1 MRQGGEQM
9 VKLTYLGHACFILSN
24 GRESLIFDPYINGNP
39 GAGDLDPQNIEVN
52 YVLVSHAHA
61 DHLGDAVE
69 ICQHNNAILIST
81 FEVGNLCRSQGV
93 SRIHTGHIGGRANF
107 PFGYL
112 RFTPALHGAGVAGG
126 LACGFYVNFHQRG
139 IYFAGDT
146 GLFSDMRLLGQL
158 EDIDYALLPIGDNYT
173 MGPADARLAVEMLNP
188 KVVIPMHY
196 NTFELIRQDPYQ
208 FKAEVEARGKVRV
221 EVMAPGDELELE

>member
-1 MRQGGEQM
+1 M
-9 VKLTYLGHACFILSN
+9 VTLSYLGHSCFILSSKQD
-24 GRESLIFDPYINGNP
+24 SLIFDPHINGNP
-39 GAGDLDPQNIEVN
+39 GAGELDPQSIKVD

-69 ICQHNNAILIST
+69 ICQQNNAVLVST

-93 SRIHTGHIGGRANF
+93 SRIHTGHIGGRVNF

-126 LACGFYVNFHQRG
+126 LACGFYVNFHRTG

-146 GLFSDMRLLGQL
+146 GLFSDMKLLAQL
-158 EDIDYALLPIGDNYT
+158 EDINYALLPIGDNYT
-173 MGPADARLAVEMLNP
+173 MGPADAALAVEMLRP
-188 KVVIPMHY
+188 RVVIPMHY
-196 NTFELIRQDPYQ
+196 NTFELICQDPLQ
-208 FKAEVEARGKVRV
+208 FKDQVEAQGHARV
-221 EVMAPGDELELE
+221 MVMDPGDQVELE

>member
-1 MRQGGEQM
+1 M
-9 VKLTYLGHACFILSN
+9 VKLLYLGHSCFILSN
-24 GRESLIFDPYINGNP
+24 GKESLILDPHINGNP
-39 GAGDLDPQNIEVN
+39 GAKGLDPQKIAVD

-69 ICQHNNAILIST
+69 ICEHSDAILVST
-81 FEVGNLCRSQGV
+81 FEVGNLCRSKGV
-93 SRIHTGHIGGRANF
+93 SKIHTGHIGGRVNF

-126 LACGFYVNFHQRG
+126 LACGFYLNFYNTG

-146 GLFSDMRLLGQL
+146 ALFSDMKLLAQL
-158 EDIDYALLPIGDNYT
+158 EDIDFALLPIGDNFT
-173 MGPADARLAVEMLNP
+173 MGPADAAIAVDMLRP

-196 NTFELIRQDPYQ
+196 NTFELIQQDPLQ
-208 FKAEVEARGKVRV
+208 FKNHVEAQGSSRV
-221 EVMAPGDELELE
+221 EIMDPGDELELDIKK

>member
-1 MRQGGEQM
+1 M
-9 VKLTYLGHACFILSN
+9 VKLLYLGHSCFILSE
-24 GRESLIFDPYINGNP
+24 GQESLIIDPYINGNP
-39 GAGDLDPQNIEVN
+39 GAGDMDPQNITVD
-52 YVLVSHAHA
+52 YVLVSHAHG

-69 ICQHNNAILIST
+69 ICQRNNAVLIST

-126 LACGFYVNFHQRG
+126 MACGFYINFHQKG

-146 GLFSDMRLLGQL
+146 GLFSDMGLLGKL
-158 EDIDYALLPIGDNYT
+158 EEIDYALLPIGDNYT
-173 MGPADARLAVEMLNP
+173 MGPADAALAVEMLKA

-196 NTFELIRQDPYQ
+196 NTHDLIRQDPLL
-208 FKAEVEARGKVRV
+208 FKAQVEANGASRV
-221 EVMAPGDELELE
+221 EVMKPGEELELA

>member
-1 MRQGGEQM
+1 MT
-9 VKLTYLGHACFILSN
+9 KLLYLGHSCFVLSN
-24 GRESLIFDPYINGNP
+24 GGDSVIFDPYINGNP
-39 GAGDLDPQNIEVN
+39 GAGEHTPLSLKVN
-52 YVLVSHAHA
+52 YVLVSHAHG

-69 ICQHNNAILIST
+69 ICRHNNAVLVST

-126 LACGFYVNFHQRG
+126 LACGFYLNFHQTG

-146 GLFSDMRLLGQL
+146 GLFSDMALLAKL
-158 EDIDYALLPIGDNYT
+158 ENIDYALLPIGDNYT
-173 MGPADARLAVEMLNP
+173 MGPSDAVLAVEMLRP
-188 KVVIPMHY
+188 RVVIPMHY
-196 NTFELIRQDPYQ
+196 NTNELIIQDPHL
-208 FKAEVEARGKVRV
+208 FKDDVEAKGLSRV
-221 EVMAPGDELELE
+221 EVMEPGQELELK

>member
-1 MRQGGEQM
+1 M
-9 VKLTYLGHACFILSN
+9 VKLLYLGHSCFILTN
-24 GRESLIFDPYINGNP
+24 GQESLIFDPYINGNT
-39 GAGDLDPQNIEVN
+39 GAGDVDPQKVAVD

-69 ICQHNNAILIST
+69 ICQQTNATLIST

-93 SRIHTGHIGGRANF
+93 SRIHTGHIGGRVNF

-126 LACGFYVNFHQRG
+126 MACGFYVNFHQKG

-146 GLFSDMRLLGQL
+146 GLFSDMELLGRL
-158 EDIDYALLPIGDNYT
+158 EEIDYALLPIGDNYT
-173 MGPADARLAVEMLNP
+173 MGPADAAIAVEMLKP
-188 KVVIPMHY
+188 KIVVPMHY
-196 NTFELIRQDPYQ
+196 NTFDLIRQDPQ
-208 FKAEVEARGKVRV
+208 LFKAAVEEKGSSLV
-221 EVMAPGDELELE
+221 EVMDPGAELILK

>member
-1 MRQGGEQM
+1 M
-9 VKLTYLGHACFILSN
+9 VTLSYLGHSCFILRS
-24 GRESLIFDPYINGNP
+24 EQDSLIFDPHINGNP
-39 GAGDLDPQNIEVN
+39 GAGEIDPQDIKVD

-69 ICQHNNAILIST
+69 ICQHNNAILVST

-93 SRIHTGHIGGRANF
+93 SRIHTGHIGGRVNF

-126 LACGFYVNFHQRG
+126 LACGFYVNFHRQG

-146 GLFSDMRLLGQL
+146 GLFSDMKLLGQL
-158 EDIDYALLPIGDNYT
+158 EEIDYALLPIGDNYT
-173 MGPADARLAVEMLNP
+173 MGPADAALAAEMLRP
-188 KVVIPMHY
+188 RAVIPMHY

-208 FKAEVEARGKVRV
+208 FKNQVEARCLARV
-221 EVMAPGDELELE
+221 EVMEPGAELELK

>member
-1 MRQGGEQM
+1 MT
-9 VKLTYLGHACFILSN
+9 KLLYLGHSCFILSN
-24 GRESLIFDPYINGNP
+24 GGDRLIFDPYINGNP
-39 GAGDLDPQNIEVN
+39 GAGDFTPLSLGVN
-52 YVLVSHAHA
+52 YVLVSHAHG

-107 PFGYL
+107 SFGYL

-126 LACGFYVNFHQRG
+126 LACGFYLNFHQVG

-146 GLFSDMRLLGQL
+146 GLFSDMALLAQL
-158 EDIDYALLPIGDNYT
+158 EHIDYALVPIGDNYT
-173 MGPADARLAVEMLNP
+173 MGPSDAVQAVEMLQP
-188 KVVIPMHY
+188 RVVIPMHY
-196 NTFELIRQDPYQ
+196 NTNELIIQDPHI
-208 FKAEVEARGKVRV
+208 FKADVEAKGFSRV
-221 EVMAPGDELELE
+221 EVMEPGQELELK

>member
-1 MRQGGEQM
+1 MT
-9 VKLTYLGHACFILSN
+9 KLLYLGHSCFILDS
-24 GRESLIFDPYINGNP
+24 GKDRLIFDPYIIGNP
-39 GAGDLDPQNIEVN
+39 GAEEQDPKSIAVD
-52 YVLVSHAHA
+52 YVLVSHAHG

-69 ICQHNNAILIST
+69 ICQHNNAVLVST
-81 FEVGNLCRSQGV
+81 FEVGNHCRSQGV

-126 LACGFYVNFHQRG
+126 LACGFYLNFHQVG

-146 GLFSDMRLLGQL
+146 GLFSDMALLGKI

-173 MGPADARLAVEMLNP
+173 MGPADAVLAAEMLRA

-196 NTFELIRQDPYQ
+196 NTNELIAQDPYA
-208 FKAEVEARGKVRV
+208 FKNNVEAGGRRRV
-221 EVMAPGDELELE
+221 EVMRPGEELVLA

>member
-1 MRQGGEQM
+1 MI
-9 VKLTYLGHACFILSN
+9 KLLYLGHSCFILSN
-24 GRESLIFDPYINGNP
+24 GEDSLIFDPYINGNT
-39 GAGDLDPQNIEVN
+39 GAGDVDPQNVAVD

-69 ICQHNNAILIST
+69 ICQQNNATLVST

-93 SRIHTGHIGGRANF
+93 SRIHTGHIGGRVNF

-126 LACGFYVNFHQRG
+126 MACGFYVNFHQTG

-146 GLFSDMRLLGQL
+146 GLFSDMELLGRL
-158 EDIDYALLPIGDNYT
+158 EEIDYALLPIGDNYT
-173 MGPADARLAVEMLNP
+173 MGPADAAIAVEMLKP
-188 KVVIPMHY
+188 KVVVPMHY
-196 NTFELIRQDPYQ
+196 NTFELIRQDPHL
-208 FKAEVEARGKVRV
+208 FKTAVEGKGNTVV
-221 EVMAPGDELELE
+221 EIMEPGGELILK